1 MDRLKIDTALSPSP
15 DPDPENDSGVRIAAT
30 PFHTAE
36 ADTIITIPTGGM
48 TIAD

>member
-15 DPDPENDSGVRIAAT
+15 DPDPENDSGVRIAAA
-30 PFHTAE
+30 PIHTAE
-36 ADTIITIPTGGM
+36 ADAIITIPTGRM